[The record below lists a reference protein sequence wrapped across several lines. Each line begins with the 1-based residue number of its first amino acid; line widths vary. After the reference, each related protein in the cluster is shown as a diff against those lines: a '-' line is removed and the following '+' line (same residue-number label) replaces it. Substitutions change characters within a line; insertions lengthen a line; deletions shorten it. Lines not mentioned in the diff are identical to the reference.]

1 MSGTAS
7 AVLAMSAHHA
17 RLGQAHVVGASC
29 AAGRGPS
36 RAIGWRVSAVCLA
49 VCRYVQSVGMRESAT
64 AECAERSWARPTS
77 QQQRQKREPD
87 TARTT
92 GGDRGRVSATRLLLA
107 YYYCRRLVCYS
118 LQCTPSTVTFRNP
131 HFGTIGT
138 TTEVGYWGVGVHDF
152 DLSPDCSAFA
162 LQLGEIGEWL
172 PGVHI
177 HWETSD

>member
-7 AVLAMSAHHA
+7 AVLAISAHHA
-17 RLGQAHVVGASC
+17 RLGEAHVVGASC

-36 RAIGWRVSAVCLA
+36 RAIGWRVSAVCLTVCT
-49 VCRYVQSVGMRESAT
+49 VCRYARKRYGGMRRAQLGKAHKTAT
-64 AECAERSWARPTS
+64 KAE
-77 QQQRQKREPD
+77 
-87 TARTT
+87 ARTRHREDDSKRQGARERYSIAT
-92 GGDRGRVSATRLLLA
+92 GVLL
-107 YYYCRRLVCYS
+107 LVCYS
-118 LQCTPSTVTFRNP
+118 LQCTSFTVTFRDH

-177 HWETSD
+177 HWETLTF